1 MSSVKGEIKLQ
12 SQLKSERLWYIVVHS
27 LLLTCNLFGTDLH
40 KKNNSEPTIS
50 FVCCYLEQ
58 KGITTLIEGLSGVMA
73 FTAYG

>member
-40 KKNNSEPTIS
+40 KKKTIPN
-50 FVCCYLEQ
+50 LQ
-58 KGITTLIEGLSGVMA
+58 
-73 FTAYG
+73 